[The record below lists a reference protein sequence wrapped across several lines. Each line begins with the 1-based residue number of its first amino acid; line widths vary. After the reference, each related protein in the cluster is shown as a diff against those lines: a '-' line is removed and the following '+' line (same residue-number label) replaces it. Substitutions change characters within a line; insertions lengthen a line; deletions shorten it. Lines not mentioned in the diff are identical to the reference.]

1 MRTSFVRWMRGAA
14 VVAMGA
20 AVMGAAPPPAPPK
33 PELGPDGTPII
44 RVAPA
49 PAFPLLR
56 PGSAFAD
63 GADLP
68 EMVVVPAGRFMMGTT
83 PRDNRSVGVW
93 PMFDAM
99 EGPVH
104 PVTIARPFAV
114 GRYAVTFDQ
123 WDTCVAD
130 GGCGAYRPADEG
142 WGRGR
147 RPVINVNYDD
157 ALAYVAWI
165 RRKTGQPYRLLSE
178 AEWEYAA
185 RAGTVTPFYF
195 GTRITHDDANY
206 GNFYDRTTPVGSYP
220 PNRFGLYDMAGN
232 TAQWVADCNHPDFTG
247 APGDGSAWIAGG
259 DCTKRNVRG
268 GGWSLLDWTLHVAQ
282 RIGDPPQQRNNHL
295 GFRVARDLP

>member
-1 MRTSFVRWMRGAA
+1 MCSALSRWMLGLAALAVSTAGLGAT
-14 VVAMGA
+14 
-20 AVMGAAPPPAPPK
+20 PPK
-33 PELGPDGTPII
+33 PELGPDGTPLI
-44 RVAPA
+44 RQAPA
-49 PAFPLLR
+49 PGFPSLR
-56 PGSAFAD
+56 SGSAFAD
-63 GADLP
+63 GPALP
-68 EMVVVPAGRFMMGTT
+68 EMVVVPAGHFMMGTT
-83 PRDNRSVGVW
+83 PKDNRSVGVW

-104 PVTIARPFAV
+104 SVTIARPFAV
-114 GRYAVTFDQ
+114 GRYAVTFEQ
-123 WDTCVAD
+123 WDACVAD
-130 GGCGAYRPADEG
+130 GGCGGYRPGDEG

-157 ALAYVAWI
+157 AQAYVAWL

-195 GTRITHDDANY
+195 GARITHDDANY

-232 TAQWVADCNHPDFTG
+232 TAQWVADCHHPNFTG
-247 APGDGSAWIAGG
+247 APSDGSVWIEGG